1 MRNRLMASIL
11 ACLPAAT
18 LAANDLCPDGSGP
31 RGAVMDYL
39 SAMHQH
45 RFNEAYDHVTES
57 MTDGRSREDWAALQA
72 RAYQP
77 GEVDIYGVDVRGA
90 RGHDDDANCSTR
102 AVVPNILSS
111 RDKLNEHGLV
121 EFETYTVIKTADGE
135 WRVDAQETLFD
146 DEAVST
152 WFPEVQFFRPED

>member
-1 MRNRLMASIL
+1 MRKQMMVSIL
-11 ACLPAAT
+11 ACLTPAS
-18 LAANDLCPDGSGP
+18 LAANELCPDGSGP
-31 RGAVMDYL
+31 RSAVMDYL
-39 SAMHQH
+39 GAMHKHQ
-45 RFNEAYDHVTES
+45 FDKAYDHVTES

-77 GEVDIYGVDVRGA
+77 GKVDIYGVDVRAA
-90 RGHDDDANCSTR
+90 RGHDNDAGCSAR

-121 EFETYTVIKTADGE
+121 EFETYTVVKSEGGV
-135 WRVDAQETLFD
+135 WRVDAQETLFED
-146 DEAVST
+146 DAVST